1 MKNNHKNWTKE
12 ELKIYIMLLC
22 AKADSEIS
30 PEEIE
35 LIQSKTS
42 QETFDKI
49 YDEFKVDKK
58 KKSLKKIERAIGFH
72 HFGAIELITFRKE
85 IFEVYLAD
93 TILCKKERYL
103 DQILDNIIY

>member
-12 ELKIYIMLLC
+12 ELKIYIMLVC
-22 AKADSEIS
+22 AKADGEVS

-35 LIQSKTS
+35 LIKSKTS
-42 QETFDKI
+42 HEAFDKI
-49 YDEFKVDKK
+49 YEEFKGDKK

-72 HFGAIELITFRKE
+72 HYGALELLELRKE
-85 IFEVYLAD
+85 IFKVYFAD
-93 TILCKKERYL
+93 NILCKKERYL